1 MTMFAPSAFHSFS
14 YTVLNDVGT
23 STTGVFISFSRNFAR
38 NSLISDG
45 FTNITTLPYQIL
57 PPIIVLAL
65 LMLAFNFVGDGVR
78 EALAPRIEDM

>member
-1 MTMFAPSAFHSFS
+1 
-14 YTVLNDVGT
+14 
-23 STTGVFISFSRNFAR
+23 
-38 NSLISDG
+38 LISDG